1 MHWEVTLGHKQHW
14 PPHAHEHCSYVDQT
28 CSCCRLCV
36 FPISPVQHNNIIHVS
51 FLLETA
57 FAHLRLP
64 AVAMDW
70 WPPPPPP
77 PVLPLTSQTSS
88 SAPTEEVAMIQGH
101 KRDGKWRR
109 TVIDQVRTSAIA
121 AITGG
126 LPRAF
131 GLKKLL
137 PHTYIPL
144 MLLPNTTA
152 SGSAASSSSTM
163 SVALDN
169 ELTFFGPHPDGSFTE
184 ALPRCYESSMAQTA
198 AKRPYKRPRIFK
210 KYPGKNKPPA
220 SKPEVAKK

>member
-1 MHWEVTLGHKQHW
+1 
-14 PPHAHEHCSYVDQT
+14 
-28 CSCCRLCV
+28 
-36 FPISPVQHNNIIHVS
+36 
-51 FLLETA
+51 
-57 FAHLRLP
+57 
-64 AVAMDW
+64 MDR

-77 PVLPLTSQTSS
+77 PVLPLTCQASS
-88 SAPTEEVAMIQGH
+88 PAPPQDVAVIQGH

-109 TVIDQVRTSAIA
+109 AVIDQVRTSAIA

-131 GLKKLL
+131 GEKKLL

-144 MLLPNTTA
+144 MLLPNTTT
-152 SGSAASSSSTM
+152 SGSTASPSSSSTM
-163 SVALDN
+163 NVALDD
-169 ELTFFGPHPDGSFTE
+169 ELTFFGPHPDESFTE